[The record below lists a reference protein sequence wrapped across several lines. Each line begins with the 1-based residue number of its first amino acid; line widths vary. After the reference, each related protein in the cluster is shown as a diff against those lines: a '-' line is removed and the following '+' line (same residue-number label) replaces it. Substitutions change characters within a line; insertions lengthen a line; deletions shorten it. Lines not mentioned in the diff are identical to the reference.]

1 MLNLKKT
8 AVAVLALSSSAVFAG
23 TMGPVCSAVPVT
35 MPCESS
41 GWEIGARALW
51 MNIGAGNQTTT
62 VVSSAG
68 GDLTTNVG
76 PGFGWG
82 FQINGAMTYGT
93 GKNVSLDWYHIN
105 NTHDRT
111 LGPVLLTGNP
121 AFVSGSQFLSGTYV
135 SSVASNGGTATANP
149 KMDDVNMLF
158 GQHVDFSDVTSAN
171 LAWGWKW
178 ARVAGSN
185 AVAMNGNIATV
196 TSGADPVGTAY
207 NFTANGSNT
216 FNGFGPEVSLLG
228 EYELID
234 HLNIYGKGD
243 FSALAG
249 FSKSSMTYGD
259 VVTGGTVTGSSSVVA
274 ITPVVA
280 GKLGL
285 NYGWDMTGFGVVA
298 FDVNYDFRQYI
309 NAFRNVNP
317 SLSSGN
323 HSSSSFSAQG
333 IVFGLDL
340 KFVNA

>member
-51 MNIGAGNQTTT
+51 MNIGAGNQSTTLA
-62 VVSSAG
+62 SSSG

-93 GKNVSLDWYHIN
+93 GKNVYLDWYHIN
-105 NTHDRT
+105 NTQNKTFGDVT
-111 LGPVLLTGNP
+111 LTGNP
-121 AFVSGSQFLSGTYV
+121 AFVSGSQFTRTTYI
-135 SSVASNGGTATANP
+135 SSVNSAGGTASANP
-149 KMDDVNMLF
+149 RMDDVNMLF

-171 LAWGWKW
+171 LGWGWKW

-185 AVAMNGNIATV
+185 NVAMNGTISTV
-196 TSGADPVGTAY
+196 TEGAAPVTTAY
-207 NFTANGSNT
+207 NFNSNGSNT

-259 VVTGGTVTGSSSVVA
+259 VVSGGTVTGSSSVVA

-285 NYGWDMTGFGVVA
+285 NYGWDMTGFGVVS

-317 SLSSGN
+317 ALSSGN
-323 HSSSSFSAQG
+323 KSSSSFSAQG